1 MDTAPTDSSQATP
14 TFGELL
20 RRYRLAASISQE
32 RLAERAGLSVQAL
45 SPTVA
50 VRYDILKAEL
60 IIVNFRMSY
69 RAGPNPVLSPR

>member
-1 MDTAPTDSSQATP
+1 MQP

-45 SPTVA
+45 SALENGRRRPPTG
-50 VRYDILKAEL
+50 I
-60 IIVNFRMSY
+60 
-69 RAGPNPVLSPR
+69 P